1 MGNLLVGRETESH
14 FKVFL
19 REGDHRKAMY
29 LLGLSGTGK
38 STLMANMALAFH
50 AMGDGVMV
58 VDTKDG
64 VLTSQLAGI
73 TPRPE
78 DTIYVAPGLC
88 RWDGEWH
95 YWGINLLEYDKEAAR
110 QGIKVADRIAT
121 SVLDIYERM
130 DQYDSGLMTQVG
142 EHLEMSVRL
151 AIARPGATFLDV
163 RKVLTEPEYRQ
174 FLMSRYTVPPEVLE
188 HWERFERMTNNE
200 KQRAVISTVPRI
212 HKLTVSPV
220 LNFMVTQEE
229 TTLRLAEWLDAGK
242 LVLIDLASGH
252 IESRIG
258 RTIGNLVMALAVNA
272 AFARQD
278 AEKEDKRHWRFLVDE
293 FHRIAPEQFA
303 DLIDLIRS
311 RRVWPVLAHQNKEQL
326 KDGRSHKSQLLK
338 SVGGV
343 PVTFTFDISDEDRA
357 YVKQYQGAEAA
368 ETLTG
373 MPSHTARLAVRRSLP
388 DSGFPLQVRLLPL
401 AGEYRE
407 EQRQRLIDAQRPF
420 TRPERELAAFNRRRY
435 YDRQGETQ
443 GDTSR
448 SNDRRNDR
456 QTRKSSKAQEHQT
469 EPIPTRPELPSE
481 TDRDDRAGTGDS
493 HPPRPA
499 PIRYRRSGPDDF

>member
-1 MGNLLVGRETESH
+1 MGNLLVGRDMKDY

-19 REGDHRKAMY
+19 RESDHRKAIY

-50 AMGDGVMV
+50 SMGDGVMV

-64 VLTSQLAGI
+64 VLTSELAGV

-78 DTIYVAPGLC
+78 DTVYVAPGLC

-95 YWGINLLEYDKEAAR
+95 YWGLNLLEYDKEASR
-110 QGIKVADRIAT
+110 RRVKVADRIAT

-130 DQYDSGLMTQVG
+130 DQFESGLMTQVG

-163 RKVLTEPEYRQ
+163 RKVLTEPEYRR
-174 FLMSRYTVPPEVLE
+174 FLMDTYTVPPEVRE
-188 HWERFERMTNNE
+188 HWERFERMTPNE
-200 KQRAVISTVPRI
+200 KQRAVTSTVPRI

-229 TTLRLAEWLDAGK
+229 TTLRLSEWLDAGK
-242 LVLIDLASGH
+242 LVLIDLGSGD
-252 IESRIG
+252 IEPRIG
-258 RTIGNLVMALAVNA
+258 RTIGNLIMALAVNA

-303 DLIDLIRS
+303 ELIDLIRS

-338 SVGGV
+338 SVSGV
-343 PVTFTFDISDEDRA
+343 PVNFTFDVSDEDRH
-357 YVKQYQGAEAA
+357 YIKQYQGEEAA
-368 ETLTG
+368 ETVRG
-373 MPSHTARLAVRRSLP
+373 MPQHTARLSVRGSLP
-388 DSGFPLQVRLLPL
+388 DSGFPCQVALLPL

-448 SNDRRNDR
+448 GNDRRNDR
-456 QTRKSSKAQEHQT
+456 HNRKAQKDQT
-469 EPIPTRPELPSE
+469 EPIPARPERPPE
-481 TDRDDRAGTGDS
+481 TDRDDRAGSGDS
-493 HPPRPA
+493 VPPRPA
-499 PIRYRRSGPDDF
+499 PIRHRRSDPDDF